1 MLRQPQKTR
10 QQCQPKH
17 RFIIINIVTLS
28 NHHRP
33 RAQDAIVRFKAQ
45 HGTNWDLMPQK
56 FVVQMNDT
64 HPTSAVAEL
73 MRLLIDQEGLTWE
86 KAWAL
91 TKETLAF
98 TNHTVMPEA
107 LEKWNVK
114 VYGQLLP
121 RNMQIIERI
130 NEEWLAE
137 MKPYVTR
144 KLKEA
149 GTLKPIETEVTDP
162 KTGKTVVES
171 KMPSIEEA
179 IENTLATQFAIIQPN
194 KWQPENIE
202 VNMAYLAIVG
212 SKFVNGVAAIHTEIL
227 KQDLFKQFYDLWPE
241 KFQNKTNGVTPRRW
255 LAQCN
260 EPQRRLITETLG
272 TADWEKDLD
281 KLRGLLAYADDKD
294 FQGKWAE
301 AKYQN
306 KLRLAKYIKVCF

>member
-1 MLRQPQKTR
+1 
-10 QQCQPKH
+10 
-17 RFIIINIVTLS
+17 
-28 NHHRP
+28 
-33 RAQDAIVRFKAQ
+33 
-45 HGTNWDLMPQK
+45 MPQK

-107 LEKWNVK
+107 LEKWNIN

-144 KLKEA
+144 KLKEG
-149 GTLKPIETEVTDP
+149 GTLKPIEVEVIDP
-162 KTGKTVVES
+162 KTGKTVVE
-171 KMPSIEEA
+171 KKTPSVEEA

-227 KQDLFKQFYDLWPE
+227 KQDLFKQFYELWPE

-260 EPQRRLITETLG
+260 EPLRKLITEQLG
-272 TADWEKDLD
+272 TPEWEKDLD
-281 KLRGLLAYADDKD
+281 KLRGLLAFADDKE

-306 KLRLAKYIKVCF
+306 KLRLAKYIKVW